1 MATVHVRLEALEAL
15 AGDCV
20 EDEAALETGEAA
32 EEAAAEEEEEEE
44 EEEEGGGGG
53 ADDALAEEGEGA
65 EEGCEL
71 AELPPFGT
79 EPEQPEK

>member
-15 AGDCV
+15 AGDCA

-32 EEAAAEEEEEEE
+32 EEAEEGGGGGA